1 MNRSWST
8 LTAGLLL
15 VVFAAA
21 CEGPEGPAGP
31 AGPAGSAGS
40 AGSAGATGP
49 AGPAGPAG
57 PVGKD
62 ANQTCTQCHAG
73 DVGLYAKQ
81 VQYQE
86 SLHRQGGNFERAT
99 TSCAICHT
107 HQGFIEKI
115 ATGLNA
121 TAANVEDPAPV
132 NCRTCHQIHKT
143 FTKADYAL
151 TTTKD
156 VTLMTGGTAKLG
168 TRSGNLCGQCHQ
180 ARTLSPMPVLGGA
193 DVTLTS
199 TRYGWHYSPVANVMS
214 SNGAFKITGPATIPT
229 ASHVH
234 GDPAFNPGICADCHM
249 NQAFGEKSG
258 GHTFK
263 MSYLGTNGLPVENIT
278 GCQMC
283 HKTVTSLAH
292 FGLKE
297 DIEELMHQTGV
308 ELERIGIKRP
318 GGHYVNPGTY
328 KADVVAG
335 FLNWYLFEEDK
346 SFGMHNPPYARAVL
360 TNTLA
365 KLKTY

>member
-15 VVFAAA
+15 VAFAAA
-21 CEGPEGPAGP
+21 CEGPEG
-31 AGPAGSAGS
+31 S
-40 AGSAGATGP
+40 TGP

-57 PVGKD
+57 AAGAAGARGPTGPAGPAGPAGKD
-62 ANQTCTQCHAG
+62 MNATCTQCHAG
-73 DVGLYAKQ
+73 NVELYAKQ
-81 VQYQE
+81 VQYKE
-86 SLHRQGGNFERAT
+86 SLHGQGENFERST

-107 HQGFIEKI
+107 HQGFIEKL
-115 ATGLNA
+115 ATGATA
-121 TAANVEDPAPV
+121 TAANVDDPAPV

-156 VTLMTGGTAKLG
+156 VVLMTGGTAKLG
-168 TRSGNLCGQCHQ
+168 TRAGNLCGQCHQ
-180 ARTLSPMPVLGGA
+180 ARTVSPLPVLGGA
-193 DVTLTS
+193 NVTLTS

-214 SNGAFKITGPATIPT
+214 SNGAFKITGSSAIPT
-229 ASHVH
+229 TPHVH
-234 GDPAFNPGICADCHM
+234 GDVASTPGTCADCHM

-263 MSYLGTNGLPVENIT
+263 MFYVGTNGLPVQNIT

-283 HKTVTSLAH
+283 HKTVESFNH
-292 FGLKE
+292 FGLRE
-297 DIEELMHQTGV
+297 EIEGLMDDVGA
-308 ELERIGIKRP
+308 ELERIGIKQP
-318 GGHYVNPGTY
+318 GGHYVKPGSY

-360 TNTLA
+360 RNTLA